1 MTKHEQHIRAHC
13 AQHGISIEVLPS
25 GAVRFTGHGVSLT
38 AADVGSVTTQ
48 NLAPYEPRK
57 GFALRNV

>member
-13 AQHGISIEVLPS
+13 AQHGITIEVLPS

-38 AADVGSVTTQ
+38 AADIASVNTA
-48 NLAPYEPRK
+48 NLTAYEPRK
-57 GFALRNV
+57 GHALRNV